1 MLTQATPVEQEI
13 REQYSGDTKQVASL
27 QTGIT
32 KTIDDKS
39 VEEIEN
45 MFKRHNNDQ
54 GSTVIDLHLNDP
66 ARIFEH
72 DDCKGHS
79 VTLPVPWTL
88 AENTGGWTLRST
100 LEAWNY
106 DDL

>member
-1 MLTQATPVEQEI
+1 MII
-13 REQYSGDTKQVASL
+13 RLDISRLQPQNINDHSSNTDDT
-27 QTGIT
+27 TIT

-45 MFKRHNNDQ
+45 MFKPLDDDQ
-54 GSTVIDLHLNDP
+54 KSTVIDLHLNDP